1 MQQRPTALGI
11 EDELRQRLKNSGA
24 SQPEIAEH
32 SGVSQSTISRF
43 MRGLVSPNLRAYEA
57 MLRFVMK
64 REAMA
69 AAGIPPLPRT
79 GQRAPRGLRG
89 ERRAS

>member
-1 MQQRPTALGI
+1 MQQRPPELGI
-11 EDELRQRLKNSGA
+11 EAELRTRLTASGA

-32 SGVSQSTISRF
+32 SGISQSTISRF
-43 MRGLVSPNLRAYEA
+43 MRGVVSLSIPKYEA
-57 MLRFVMK
+57 LLRFVLK

-69 AAGIPPLPRT
+69 AAGIPPIPRR

-89 ERRAS
+89 ESRGV